1 MSNNWIFSYDEM
13 YLWSN
18 GQLVG
23 FVFIQNVGNIELASN
38 IDGISLWAYKEEK
51 D

>member
-1 MSNNWIFSYDEM
+1 M
-13 YLWSN
+13 YLWPN

-23 FVFIQNVGNIELASN
+23 FVFIQNIWNIELASN
-38 IDGISLWAYKEEK
+38 IDGISLWDYKEEG